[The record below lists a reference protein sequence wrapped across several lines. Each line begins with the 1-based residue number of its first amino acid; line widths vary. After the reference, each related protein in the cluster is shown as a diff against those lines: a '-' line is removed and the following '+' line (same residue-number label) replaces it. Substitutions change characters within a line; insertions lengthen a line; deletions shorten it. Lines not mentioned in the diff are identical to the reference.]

1 MHPRL
6 LLCCYPHFRACST
19 TTFCYSASLS
29 AAGFPGSVESDQNVN
44 SWRIIR
50 SCIVS
55 SLAPA
60 QIVRVQRASTKYTE
74 TVEGAVKKQGDAKEL
89 KFYTRGENCSDGND
103 SSNIIRKYHGVPEER
118 VFIHPSSANFSVGDY
133 SCPWIVYHELVR
145 TNKPYLRDA
154 NECNIYDLLL
164 FGGSLEVSSADGTIV
179 IDNYVRLSANARIGA
194 LVAGLRRKVDEIL
207 SQKVMKP
214 KLDIAKS
221 VEMKLI
227 VKLLRT
233 DGLGR

>member
-1 MHPRL
+1 MIFSH
-6 LLCCYPHFRACST
+6 SG
-19 TTFCYSASLS
+19 SLRG
-29 AAGFPGSVESDQNVN
+29 AGFADSYESDKNAN

-60 QIVRVQRASTKYTE
+60 QFVRVQRSSTKYTE
-74 TVEGAVKKQGDAKEL
+74 TVEGAVRKDGDAKEL
-89 KFYTRGENCSDGND
+89 KFYTRSDKNAKEGDGNGHTTTH
-103 SSNIIRKYHGVPEER
+103 YHGVPEER

-133 SCPWIVYHELVR
+133 SCPWIVYHQLVR
-145 TNKPYLRDA
+145 TSKPFLRDA

-164 FGGSLEVSSADGTIV
+164 FGGNLEVSSSEGVIV
-179 IDNYVRLSANARIGA
+179 IDNYARLSANARIGA
-194 LVAGLRRKVDEIL
+194 LIGGLRRKVDEIL
-207 SQKVMKP
+207 AQKVANP
-214 KLDIAKS
+214 SLNVAKS

-233 DGLGR
+233 DGMGI

>member
-1 MHPRL
+1 M
-6 LLCCYPHFRACST
+6 
-19 TTFCYSASLS
+19 S
-29 AAGFPGSVESDQNVN
+29 AAGFTPSMESDQNVN

-55 SLAPA
+55 ALAPA
-60 QIVRVQRASTKYTE
+60 QFVRVQRPSQKYAE
-74 TVEGAVKKQGDAKEL
+74 TVEGAVQKQGDAKEL
-89 KFYTRGENCSDGND
+89 KFFTRTEND
-103 SSNIIRKYHGVPEER
+103 SSTANAEKHINTRYHGIPEER
-118 VFIHPSSANFSVGDY
+118 VFIHPSSANFSNGDY
-133 SCPWIVYHELVR
+133 SCPWIVYHNLVR
-145 TNKPYLRDA
+145 TSKPFLRDA

-164 FGGSLEVSSADGTIV
+164 FGGSLEVSSSEGIII

-194 LVAGLRRKVDEIL
+194 LIRGLRTKVDDIL
-207 SQKVMKP
+207 RQKVANPSMD
-214 KLDIAKS
+214 LAKS

>member
-1 MHPRL
+1 MSHL
-6 LLCCYPHFRACST
+6 SFIVSFFFFLISG
-19 TTFCYSASLS
+19 SLRS
-29 AAGFPGSVESDQNVN
+29 AGFAASFESDKNSN

-50 SCIVS
+50 SCITS

-60 QIVRVQRASTKYTE
+60 QFVRVQRASTKYAD
-74 TVEGAVKKQGDAKEL
+74 TVEGAVQKDGEAKEL
-89 KFYTRGENCSDGND
+89 KFYTRGNEESKGNGGSGGGD
-103 SSNIIRKYHGVPEER
+103 SEKRITTHYHGVPEER
-118 VFIHPSSANFSVGDY
+118 VFIHPSSATFSVGDY

-145 TNKPYLRDA
+145 TSKPFLRDA

-164 FGGSLEVSSADGTIV
+164 FGGNLEVSSADGVIT

-194 LVAGLRRKVDEIL
+194 LIGGLRRRVDEIL
-207 SQKVMKP
+207 AKKVATP
-214 KLDIAKS
+214 SLDVAKS

-227 VKLLRT
+227 VKLIRT